1 MKEKE
6 SGHVLFVVLEDDAMA
21 AAAPVGYEPIM
32 LSGGRFQP
40 AELIE
45 DELIVSLPLIPRH
58 ARIEECGRL
67 ARNPEVLKYDNEA
80 RPVDPSL
87 GSH

>member
-6 SGHVLFVVLEDDAMA
+6 SGHVLFVVLEDDSMA
-21 AAAPVGYEPIM
+21 ATAPVGYEPIM
-32 LSGGRFQP
+32 LSGGRLQP
-40 AELIE
+40 AELVE

-58 ARIEECGRL
+58 ALIEECGRL